1 MKAFEYIEMGG
12 GFMNDK
18 NIIDKFTMMEKLR
31 NEIYE
36 LNEVYNNWTYY
47 DVESLLYT
55 IREKQVTLRKLEA
68 YTRRSE
74 LEEP

>member
-1 MKAFEYIEMGG
+1 MGG

>member
-1 MKAFEYIEMGG
+1 
-12 GFMNDK
+12 MNNK
-18 NIIDKFTMMEKLR
+18 KVIDKFTQMEKLR
-31 NEIYE
+31 NELNE

-68 YTRRSE
+68 NTRGSILDE
-74 LEEP
+74 S

>member
-1 MKAFEYIEMGG
+1 
-12 GFMNDK
+12 MNDK

>member
-1 MKAFEYIEMGG
+1 MGG
-12 GFMNDK
+12 GFMNNK
-18 NIIDKFTMMEKLR
+18 KVIDKFTQMEKLR
-31 NEIYE
+31 NELNE

-68 YTRRSE
+68 NTRGSILDE
-74 LEEP
+74 S